1 MWRGRFILSLLTP
14 SRRRNVKRIPA
25 AIGWIAALLCF
36 FLFAPSVSRGQ
47 ESVKLGLLMINAD
60 AGIFLAKER
69 GYFKETG
76 IPVELIFFSSSGG
89 PQMAVLT
96 NGELNAA
103 SGRIGL
109 DVHNAVA
116 VIIGLKAD

>member
-25 AIGWIAALLCF
+25 AIGWIAAPLCF

-47 ESVKLGLLMINAD
+47 EGVKLGLLMINAD

-69 GYFKETG
+69 GYFQEQG
-76 IPVELIFFSSSGG
+76 ISVELIFFSFF
-89 PQMAVLT
+89 
-96 NGELNAA
+96 
-103 SGRIGL
+103 GRQHSVTLIS
-109 DVHNAVA
+109 VVMEA
-116 VIIGLKAD
+116 